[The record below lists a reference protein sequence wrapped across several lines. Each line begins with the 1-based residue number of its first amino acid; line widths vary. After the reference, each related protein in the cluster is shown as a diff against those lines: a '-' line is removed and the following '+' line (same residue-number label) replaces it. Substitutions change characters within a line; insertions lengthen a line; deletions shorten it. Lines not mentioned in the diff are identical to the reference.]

1 MLFIERRLKPLC
13 AVSPMLLGNTP
24 RDDGAFLLDQ
34 KERDALLHA
43 EPELASIIRPFMGAY
58 EFINNINRY
67 CLWLSGVP
75 PSRYAHSKAIMNRI
89 GKVREFRA
97 RSIRETTAKQ
107 ADFPT
112 LFSEI
117 RQPDTDYI
125 LIPLHSSEKR
135 RYIPIGFMGKEVIC
149 SNANAMIPSATLY
162 EFGVITSTMH
172 MAWTRYVC
180 GRLKSDYRYS
190 GVLVY
195 NNFPWPQ
202 PTGKQRETIGK
213 AAQAVLDARQIYPD
227 LSLASLYEPNTMI
240 PELVR
245 AHQRLDKAVEAAY
258 GRTFAND
265 AERVAYLFELYQ
277 KLSGELF
284 AESKKRGKGRKKS

>member
-1 MLFIERRLKPLC
+1 
-13 AVSPMLLGNTP
+13 MLLGNTP
-24 RDDGAFLLDQ
+24 RDNGGFLLDQ
-34 KERDALLHA
+34 EERDALLRA
-43 EPELASIIRPFMGAY
+43 EPKLAQIIRPFMGAY

-67 CLWLSGVP
+67 CLWLSGVS
-75 PSRYAHSKAIMNRI
+75 PSLYAHSKAIMDRI
-89 GKVREFRA
+89 SKVRAFRS
-97 RSIRETTAKQ
+97 RSIRETTARQ

-172 MAWTRYVC
+172 MVWTRYVC

-190 GVLVY
+190 GVIVY
-195 NNFPWPQ
+195 NNFPWPT
-202 PTGKQRETIGK
+202 PTGKQRAAIEK

-227 LSLASLYEPNTMI
+227 LPLATLYNPDTML
-240 PELVR
+240 PELVK
-245 AHQRLDKAVEAAY
+245 AHQRLDKAVEKAY
-258 GRTFAND
+258 GREFND
-265 AERVAYLFELYQ
+265 DAQRVAYLFALYQ

-284 AESKKRGKGRKKS
+284 VDSKKRGKGKKV